1 MPERMRARFRFD
13 SVLFAGILILF
24 IAGASGAP
32 AAEAQTTVRVPDTT
46 MAPSETVRLPIF
58 VDGLAGQDVLSWQ
71 FDLQYDPAVLDT
83 VTVEAQGSLAEGRRM
98 TANTTSPGRLSV
110 AVAGTAPVASGGVLM
125 ILRLRGGAPGRTPLT
140 VTTMQFN
147 EGTPEARAHNG
158 QVTVVEAD
166 TSGASR

>member
-1 MPERMRARFRFD
+1 MPKQMRAQVRFLTA
-13 SVLFAGILILF
+13 VLAGILVLCVT
-24 IAGASGAP
+24 GAFMAP
-32 AAEAQTTVRVPDTT
+32 SVEAQATVRVPDTT

-83 VTVEAQGSLAEGRRM
+83 VTVEVQGSLAEGRRM

-125 ILRLRGGAPGRTPLT
+125 ILRLRGRAPGRTPLT
-140 VTTMQFN
+140 VATMQFN
-147 EGTPEARAHNG
+147 EGTPEAQVRTG